1 MGVLWLGKLLGGILM
16 EIQITQEQVD
26 AAVEAVVRK
35 ELESAEVYDWYAEE
49 YTCKSLHDYVVHKAQ
64 NAIDEYLKER
74 FDALID
80 DEVAE
85 VARMEAMAAFLSK
98 PVTITDGYR
107 KAEYESWSSYLL
119 KRIHEHSLSDWNVNR
134 MIRDEIDKRVKQLWS
149 DCESKARAVAVAAF
163 NEGIEKLFS
172 KEAK

>member
-1 MGVLWLGKLLGGILM
+1 M

-26 AAVEAVVRK
+26 AAIEAVVRE
-35 ELESAEVYDWYAEE
+35 ELESTVISDWYGDE
-49 YTCKSLHDYVVHKAQ
+49 YVTKSLHNYVEAKAQ
-64 NAIDEYLKER
+64 KAINEYLEKK

-98 PVTITDGYR
+98 PVKITDGYR
-107 KAEYESWSSYLL
+107 QSEYDSWSSYLL

-134 MIRDEIDKRVKQLWS
+134 MIRDEIDRRVKQLW
-149 DCESKARAVAVAAF
+149 DECESKARAVAVASF
-163 NEGIEKLFS
+163 NEGIEKMFE
-172 KEAK
+172 KEHKA

>member
-1 MGVLWLGKLLGGILM
+1 M

-26 AAVEAVVRK
+26 DAVEAVVRK
-35 ELESAEVYDWYAEE
+35 ELEGAKISDWYGDE
-49 YTCKSLHDYVVHKAQ
+49 YVAKSLHDYVVAKAQ
-64 NAIDEYLKER
+64 EAINKYLKEK

-85 VARMEAMAAFLSK
+85 VSRMEAMAAFLAK

-107 KAEYESWSSYLL
+107 KSEYESWSSYLL

-134 MIRDEIDKRVKQLWS
+134 MIRDEIDKRVNQLWKE
-149 DCESKARAVAVAAF
+149 CESKARAVAVAAF
-163 NEGIEKLFS
+163 NDGIAELFS
-172 KEAK
+172 KGSK